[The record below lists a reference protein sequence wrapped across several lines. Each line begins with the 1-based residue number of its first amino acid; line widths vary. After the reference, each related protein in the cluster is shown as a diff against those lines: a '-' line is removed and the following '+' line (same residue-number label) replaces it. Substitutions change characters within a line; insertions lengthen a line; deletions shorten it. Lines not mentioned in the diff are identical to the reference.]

1 MKNTFFPTFIGAEP
15 GDPLPR
21 AAGFNAAAD
30 LVTQTVDGRNLNDL
44 WNEFQT
50 TISMQNEQRDKIVQ
64 LLTFPVTAN
73 TESVPQVSSARFE
86 RASEYGEPKG
96 MRPKVASFQL
106 GYDFNWYDLAARYT
120 WMFLAEAPASQIE
133 ANNALA
139 LEADNVLIFE
149 EVMKTLYAGNT
160 NRLADIDGQQ
170 DVNVYG
176 LYNADGTVPP
186 KYKNR
191 TFDGTHN
198 HYMVSG
204 AAQIMPGDLEDLA
217 ENITE
222 HGYTR
227 AAGYRHVL
235 FVASREAKRIQMF
248 ERGTDGASHSFI
260 PAQGAPT
267 DLLPI
272 DQEFTGPRPPATYGG
287 LEVAGSYGVWMVV
300 VDDLFP
306 EGYIAGIATG
316 GPENLNNPVG
326 FRQHNNTS
334 LRGLRLVKGPNPDY
348 PLIDSF
354 YQRGFGT
361 GIRQRGGSAVM
372 QIKASGAYTPPASY
386 LVD

>member
-1 MKNTFFPTFIGAEP
+1 MKSNLFPALRGAE
-15 GDPLPR
+15 G
-21 AAGFNAAAD
+21 GYNSAAD
-30 LVTQTVDGRNLNDL
+30 LVTETIDGRNLNDI

-50 TISMQNEQRDKIVQ
+50 TVALQNEQRSRIVQ

-96 MRPKVASFQL
+96 IRPTGGTFQL
-106 GYDFNWYDLAARYT
+106 GYDFGWYDLAARYT
-120 WMFLAEAPASQIE
+120 WMFLAEAPASQVE

-149 EVMKTLYAGNT
+149 KVMSALYGGNV

-191 TFDGTHN
+191 TFDGTHS
-198 HYMVSG
+198 HYMTSG
-204 AAQIMPGDLEDLA
+204 ATTVMPGDLEDLA

-227 AAGYRHVL
+227 AAGYKHVL
-235 FVASREAKRIQMF
+235 FVNSREGKRIQMF
-248 ERGTDGASHSFI
+248 ERGVDGASHTFV

-267 DLLPI
+267 DVI
-272 DQEFTGPRPPATYGG
+272 DVNEQFTGPRPPAMYGG
-287 LEVAGSYGVWMVV
+287 LEVLGGYGVWTIV

-306 EGYIAGIATG
+306 EGYIAGVATG

-326 FRQHNNTS
+326 LRQHANPS
-334 LRGLRLVKGPNPDY
+334 LRGLRLVKGANPDY

-354 YQRGFGT
+354 YQRGIGT
-361 GIRQRGGSAVM
+361 GVRQRGGSAIM
-372 QIKASGAYTPPASY
+372 QITTAAAYTAPESY
-386 LVD
+386 LAD

>member
-1 MKNTFFPTFIGAEP
+1 MKTESIFGRLFGAENA
-15 GDPLPR
+15 G
-21 AAGFNAAAD
+21 GFNSAAD
-30 LVTQTVDGRNLNDL
+30 LVTQTVDGRNLNDI
-44 WNEFQT
+44 WNEFQET
-50 TISMQNEQRDKIVQ
+50 VAFQNEQRSKIVQ

-73 TESVPQVSSARFE
+73 TETVPQVSSARFE
-86 RASEYGEPKG
+86 KASEYGEPKG
-96 MRPKVASFQL
+96 IRPTGGSFQL
-106 GYDFNWYDLAARYT
+106 GYDFGWYDLAARYT
-120 WMFLAEAPASQIE
+120 WMFLAEAPAAQIE

-139 LEADNVLIFE
+139 LEADNILIFE
-149 EVMKTLYAGNT
+149 KVMATLYAGNT

-191 TFDGTHN
+191 TFDGTHS

-204 AAQIMPGDLEDLA
+204 AATVMPGDLEDLA

-227 AAGYRHVL
+227 AAGYKHTL
-235 FVASREAKRIQMF
+235 FVASREGKRIALF
-248 ERGTDGASHSFI
+248 ERGVDGANHSFI
-260 PAQGAPT
+260 PAQGSPT
-267 DLLPI
+267 ELLPI
-272 DQEFTGPRPPATYGG
+272 DMEFTGARPANTYGG
-287 LEVAGSYGVWMVV
+287 LEVIGSYGVWLIVQ
-300 VDDLFP
+300 DDLFP
-306 EGYIAGIATG
+306 EGYLAGVATG

-326 FRQHNNTS
+326 FRQHSNTS

-372 QIKASGAYTPPASY
+372 QIKASGAYTPPESY